1 VNAPALDGNRWRLS
15 DLLLALVLA
24 AASVV
29 ALWPAWRDLVLQV
42 SRREDNGYI
51 YLVPAVALSLAWLR
65 RSRLQLVKRR
75 PSPAGAALALV
86 AALLVWWGAERDV
99 KVAMHVGAVLALVAC
114 AVAVAGLELVRRFLP
129 AFVALLFLVPVPGEV
144 RRWIAG
150 PLQSLAVSVTEGMID
165 LAGVGVE
172 RQGHVLVIEGKP
184 ILVGEAC
191 DGLRMVLALA
201 LTFFVFVFS
210 VPLRGPARLVLLAAS
225 PVIALACNIARLVP
239 TGLAYAYASSDTAE
253 RFHDLAGWL
262 MLPLAIAMLAGLIRL
277 LRWMEL
283 PVYTWRFLQA

>member
-1 VNAPALDGNRWRLS
+1 MNAPALDGNRWRLS

-42 SRREDNGYI
+42 SRRADNGYI

>member
-1 VNAPALDGNRWRLS
+1 MNAPALDGNRWRLS

-144 RRWIAG
+144 RRWIA
-150 PLQSLAVSVTEGMID
+150 
-165 LAGVGVE
+165 VE

-191 DGLRMVLALA
+191 DGLSMVLALA